1 MTKKYYCIRL
11 LLTIIAVIIS
21 GNFSSGQQGNV
32 DHEFKSAVDLYRSGH
47 YSDAL
52 PVFRKIAVELP
63 FNQKTTIAYLFTAKS
78 YLQMNDL
85 DSAKNYLRSFLEKF
99 RGSEYVDEARLAL
112 VKVFYRQ
119 EDYNEAFDEILRLI
133 SDAKLPGYKNYA
145 DSIGQ
150 TLSIQYLGLN
160 QLKKIYNTTTD
171 STVKSFL
178 LFLIAQK
185 LEKDGNFNLASE
197 TCEQLIQFYPESNW
211 SEEAKKSLSRLENL
225 KNEYKFE
232 NLLGVLLPLTDYK
245 TGEQNGAAGEILEG
259 IKYATAEYNMK
270 HQDKI
275 GLLIRD
281 TENDSSK
288 ISMIANELSP
298 VPAIKAIIGPVFSD
312 EVRATLND
320 FRNSGIPIIS
330 PTATDNDLVKLSNYF
345 FQANPSFYMRAK
357 VMAQYIYFVTG
368 KKKIAVLNAGQG
380 YSPLLASMFSN
391 EFKNLG
397 GEIINERSYISGSFD
412 LTESVSAIAADSLI
426 MEGIYVP
433 LSNKMDAAP
442 LLSQMVQQ
450 SINTSIFGNQDWFYA
465 KGFETSSVLSDQL
478 SFTSDYFIDYNNTSF
493 NAFSKNFTEQT
504 GIDINRNVLY
514 GYDTA
519 EYLLTI
525 INAGADTRSSLI
537 ASMESGIEVKGY
549 HNDIAFGKE
558 HINRF
563 LNIVRYSDGKFEL
576 IDRFKSGE

>member
-1 MTKKYYCIRL
+1 M
-11 LLTIIAVIIS
+11 
-21 GNFSSGQQGNV
+21 

-99 RGSEYVDEARLAL
+99 RGSEDVDEARLAL

-433 LSNKMDAAP
+433 PS
-442 LLSQMVQQ
+442 SG
-450 SINTSIFGNQDWFYA
+450 TRT
-465 KGFETSSVLSDQL
+465 GFMPKVL
-478 SFTSDYFIDYNNTSF
+478 
-493 NAFSKNFTEQT
+493 KP
-504 GIDINRNVLY
+504 
-514 GYDTA
+514 
-519 EYLLTI
+519 
-525 INAGADTRSSLI
+525 
-537 ASMESGIEVKGY
+537 
-549 HNDIAFGKE
+549 H
-558 HINRF
+558 RF
-563 LNIVRYSDGKFEL
+563 
-576 IDRFKSGE
+576 